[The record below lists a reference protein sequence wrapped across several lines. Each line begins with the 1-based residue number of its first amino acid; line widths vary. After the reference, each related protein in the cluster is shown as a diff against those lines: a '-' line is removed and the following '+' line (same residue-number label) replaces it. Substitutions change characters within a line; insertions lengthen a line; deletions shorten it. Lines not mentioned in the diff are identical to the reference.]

1 MNIMNIIKDILPKEK
16 DYLIGYANL
25 DGLLPVKYKSYGYA
39 IVCSTI
45 G

>member
-1 MNIMNIIKDILPKEK
+1 MNIIKIIKDILPREN
-16 DYLIGYANL
+16 DYLVGYTNFN
-25 DGLLPVKYKSYGYA
+25 GLLPVKYKSYGYA